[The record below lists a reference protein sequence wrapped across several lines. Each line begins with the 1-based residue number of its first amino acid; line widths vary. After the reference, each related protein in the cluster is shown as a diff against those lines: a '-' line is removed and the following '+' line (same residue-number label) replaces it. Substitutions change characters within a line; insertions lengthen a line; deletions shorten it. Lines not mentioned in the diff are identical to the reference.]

1 MRRACYL
8 AVLALLAAG
17 CGGKA
22 RIVEQSYGKDAAQV
36 WVFRATDRKP
46 RALVLFF
53 HGLGDQL
60 ETTPYHHRPWLRHLA
75 EQGDVVIYPRFE
87 LYPGAGGGLR
97 NALAGIEA
105 ARAEVP
111 AGLPVVAIGYS
122 RGGGMAV
129 DYAAVAS
136 AVGVV
141 PNAVLAVFPALVD
154 PPLDMRS
161 VRAGTRFVFLV
172 GDRDTD
178 VGSTG
183 TIRMIAQLAAAR
195 YPSRL
200 VATEIVRSRR
210 GFSATHLSVLD
221 TTAGARAAFWDR
233 ADRLIA
239 SVARAA

>member
-46 RALVLFF
+46 QALVLFF
-53 HGLGDQL
+53 HGLGDQQ

-75 EQGDVVIYPRFE
+75 EQGDVVVYPRFE

-105 ARAEVP
+105 ARAKVP

-129 DYAAVAS
+129 DYAAIAS

-141 PNAVLAVFPALVD
+141 PNAVLAVFPAVVD

-161 VRAGTRFVFLV
+161 VRAGTRFV
-172 GDRDTD
+172 
-178 VGSTG
+178 
-183 TIRMIAQLAAAR
+183 LAAAR